1 MKPPAKHTAIAVKL
15 NITGLTF
22 FEDGKPVD

>member
-15 NITGLTF
+15 NITGSISF
-22 FEDGKPVD
+22 QR